1 MPSVSSS
8 SMFQASQSIN
18 HVDWWQDCLDCKR
31 VRHGSSKNNAQP
43 VFFSDATSSRFWSL
57 GSFQA
62 RMGRFRQSANHRY
75 LLAKAWWAFV
85 ALVHRQMLMFW
96 KITLR
101 TSGWF
106 CMFPRIFPPREGW
119 NTSWCKAR
127 WKSLEAHPG
136 ALMGFPACFECP
148 SELHRSS
155 DPEVLKFIFLVT
167 EGNHIGTDLPITI
180 YHALWLSSSQA
191 FKGCI
196 V

>member
-1 MPSVSSS
+1 MSIHIYIYITYIYLSHFISPVIRTHPMFVSVFGIIS
-8 SMFQASQSIN
+8 
-18 HVDWWQDCLDCKR
+18 WP
-31 VRHGSSKNNAQP
+31 GSVHLRAQKWSGHLRNAEHL
-43 VFFSDATSSRFWSL
+43 ASL
-57 GSFQA
+57 GS
-62 RMGRFRQSANHRY
+62 QSLN
-75 LLAKAWWAFV
+75 V
-85 ALVHRQMLMFW
+85 EQIGW
-96 KITLR
+96 KCIQYGCYNIRCITLR

-180 YHALWLSSSQA
+180 YHALWLSSSKA